1 MSHIFIKQRI
11 KSLTRLCP
19 ERYGQLQ
26 FITYYYNP
34 TLIAKC
40 VFFTISSS
48 HNYCLFILLL
58 FYKYESIS
66 TNAYSFCN
74 IQNVNECAC
83 MISSDLFHSINSHHL
98 LKDQ

>member
-1 MSHIFIKQRI
+1 MSHMSHIFIKQRI

-40 VFFTISSS
+40 VFLQSVQVIITAYLYFCYFISM
-48 HNYCLFILLL
+48 NRFLQIPIIFVIFKMLM
-58 FYKYESIS
+58 
-66 TNAYSFCN
+66 
-74 IQNVNECAC
+74 NVRA
-83 MISSDLFHSINSHHL
+83 
-98 LKDQ
+98 